1 MAEKLG
7 AQFNSLNAL
16 IELDKAILS
25 SLDINLIIEIVLHR
39 LNDTAH
45 FSSPGFLLIDRPT
58 PSKKPTATD
67 WGGHRGLQPQV
78 SGWKIFRTPK
88 NHPVVDSCVTR
99 YPQRKTLSYGTMV
112 HTLTKISSP

>member
-45 FSSPGFLLIDRPT
+45 FSSPGFLLIERFRKNKGTLFHLHGKESPIEET
-58 PSKKPTATD
+58 SINLNEEFIQRSNKPAN
-67 WGGHRGLQPQV
+67 
-78 SGWKIFRTPK
+78 SM
-88 NHPVVDSCVTR
+88 N
-99 YPQRKTLSYGTMV
+99 
-112 HTLTKISSP
+112 